1 MVLTGWASLLAVFA
15 VEFLSLLYLGT
26 LGEEAILAAVGLGS
40 MTLFTVM
47 SVSIG
52 VTVGGAR
59 PWCRARWGLATGRG
73 ARRLGGASLIL
84 MTAATAVAGCCIW
97 RSSVRMPPPSAWS
110 RGCAAICCPSSS
122 FPHRSWW
129 RAGSA

>member
-1 MVLTGWASLLAVFA
+1 MSDASQAQTLAAPLQARFVHGPLRGHVVEMVLTGWASLLAVFA

-52 VTVGGAR
+52 VTVGGAAMVS
-59 PWCRARWGLATGRG
+59 RALGLATGR
-73 ARRLGGASLIL
+73 AR
-84 MTAATAVAGCCIW
+84 AAWAAP
-97 RSSVRMPPPSAWS
+97 RSS
-110 RGCAAICCPSSS
+110 
-122 FPHRSWW
+122 
-129 RAGSA
+129 

>member
-1 MVLTGWASLLAVFA
+1 MSDASQAQTLAAPLQARLSTLRGHVVEMVLTGWASLLAVFA

-52 VTVGGAR
+52 VTVGGAAMVS
-59 PWCRARWGLATGRG
+59 RALGLATGR
-73 ARRLGGASLIL
+73 ARAP
-84 MTAATAVAGCCIW
+84 AAP
-97 RSSVRMPPPSAWS
+97 RSS
-110 RGCAAICCPSSS
+110 
-122 FPHRSWW
+122 
-129 RAGSA
+129 

>member
-1 MVLTGWASLLAVFA
+1 MSDASQAQTPAAPLQARFHGPLRGHVVEMVLTGWASLLAVFA

-52 VTVGGAR
+52 VTVGGAAMVS
-59 PWCRARWGLATGRG
+59 RALGLATGR
-73 ARRLGGASLIL
+73 AR
-84 MTAATAVAGCCIW
+84 AAWAAP
-97 RSSVRMPPPSAWS
+97 RS
-110 RGCAAICCPSSS
+110 
-122 FPHRSWW
+122 F
-129 RAGSA
+129 

>member
-1 MVLTGWASLLAVFA
+1 MFA

-52 VTVGGAR
+52 VTVGGAAI
-59 PWCRARWGLATGRG
+59 CRARWGWRRAG
-73 ARRLGGASLIL
+73 ARRW
-84 MTAATAVAGCCIW
+84 AAP
-97 RSSVRMPPPSAWS
+97 RS
-110 RGCAAICCPSSS
+110 
-122 FPHRSWW
+122 F
-129 RAGSA
+129 

>member
-52 VTVGGAR
+52 VTVGGAAMVS
-59 PWCRARWGLATGRG
+59 RALGAGDGQG